1 MRGHVVRHETK
12 NLPGEFKFA
21 RKIFFVP
28 DYILEYTYR
37 FYRYFFDSRLPDGFS
52 RPTQSR

>member
-1 MRGHVVRHETK
+1 MSSDTK
-12 NLPGEFKFA
+12 QKIFRANLNSPG
-21 RKIFFVP
+21 RFFVP

-52 RPTQSR
+52 HPTQSR